1 MQWIMNGQTRRI
13 AALFQV
19 EAGKPI
25 MTTPAAKSPTLAPSQ
40 VRILVA
46 DDHEVMRM
54 GIRNLLEAHANWTV
68 CAEAR
73 DGCEAVA
80 QAIKSRP
87 DVIIMDVTMPAMNG
101 LDAATSIAQAGL
113 DIPVILFSLH
123 VSENLTNNLTWSGI
137 RGAVNKSNAARDLIE
152 AIETVLQGG
161 TFFPYTEPLPSRESP
176 TAQS

>member
-1 MQWIMNGQTRRI
+1 
-13 AALFQV
+13 
-19 EAGKPI
+19 
-25 MTTPAAKSPTLAPSQ
+25 MTIPGAKSPTGATNQ

-54 GIRNLLEAHANWTV
+54 GIRNLLEARAGWIV

-73 DGCEAVA
+73 DGCEAVR
-80 QAIKSRP
+80 QAIQSRP

-101 LDAATSIAQAGL
+101 LEAASGIAQAGL

-123 VSENLTNNLTWSGI
+123 VSENLTHNLSWNGI

-152 AIETVLQGG
+152 AIEKVLHGG
-161 TFFPYTEPLPSRESP
+161 TFFPYTEPLPLRESS
-176 TAQS
+176 TAQD

>member
-1 MQWIMNGQTRRI
+1 
-13 AALFQV
+13 
-19 EAGKPI
+19 
-25 MTTPAAKSPTLAPSQ
+25 MTTPAAKSPTLASSQ

-73 DGCEAVA
+73 DGGEAVA

-101 LDAATSIAQAGL
+101 LDAATSIAHAGL